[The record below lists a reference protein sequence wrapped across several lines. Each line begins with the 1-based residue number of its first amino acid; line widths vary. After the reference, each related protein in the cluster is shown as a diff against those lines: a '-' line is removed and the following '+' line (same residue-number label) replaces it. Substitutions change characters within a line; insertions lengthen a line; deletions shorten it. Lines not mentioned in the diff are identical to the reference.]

1 MTLGSGIT
9 SGVYERNCPDMLPFG
24 PARQEGENDTMDTAL
39 LLGEKS
45 WPPLPNSPLKRSRGR

>member
-24 PARQEGENDTMDTAL
+24 PARQEGENDTIQSLLAL
-39 LLGEKS
+39 
-45 WPPLPNSPLKRSRGR
+45 